1 MKFPPLTLQS
11 LHHRDV
17 LGPWLTI
24 AGLTG
29 AGVEVGTLF
38 GGYAKVIASTWAGRL
53 HCVDL
58 WQRQPDSVYK
68 DGANAVAEQAYA
80 QARGLLEP
88 LGVNLIRCDSVK
100 AAEMFEDEYLD
111 FVYLDANHAVDAIR
125 ADIRAWFPKVKVGGL
140 FCGHDFYIRYDN
152 DTNSDAQTAVLEFSE
167 RVQQYPQITWCSSWF
182 FIKTEAMKQCF
193 PNETTVP
200 KI

>member
-1 MKFPPLTLQS
+1 MKLPSITLRS
-11 LHHRDV
+11 LHHRDQI
-17 LGPWLTI
+17 GPWLTA

-29 AGVEVGTLF
+29 VGVEVGTLF
-38 GGYAKVIASTWAGRL
+38 GGYAKVIASTWAGKL

-68 DGANAVAEQAYA
+68 DGANAVAEQAYS

-100 AAEMFEDEYLD
+100 AAGKFADESLD

-140 FCGHDFYIRYDN
+140 FCGHDFYIRYDK
-152 DTNSDAQTAVLEFSE
+152 DTNSDAQTAVMEFALQVGE
-167 RVQQYPQITWCSSWF
+167 FPQCTWCNSWW
-182 FIKTEAMKQCF
+182 FIKTDEMKKRYEHATCA
-193 PNETTVP
+193 
-200 KI
+200 